1 MPEGNFELAKQLGIF
16 QGLKKR
22 GDEAVQRA
30 LFIGQQAQDEMVA
43 KRRDAEAKR
52 QREEEQRTE
61 RKERREIELFKEATR
76 QKEKGEERLRQDTQR
91 LQDTQRRERERAEDN
106 ARRAEDD
113 ARHVRERNEDIRRRA
128 VERKEDLEAKGY
140 EKQEKKAEK
149 AELREEK
156 DQAFVT
162 KKTAEAQK
170 LIEDEDKAVKA
181 WMKDRATGY
190 IAAEDATEK
199 AKEKIRRETEKD
211 LKEQADARKP
221 IFEEGEE
228 ILKAKAERKKEEEKQ
243 EGELSKAKLA
253 TREPVIKR
261 LQEEIDRALRAGDED
276 TVKKKDAELF
286 KIQKESRGLEDKGAP
301 NPRGG
306 PMDPEGRSLGGQ
318 GGGEPPN
325 PEGISPPRPTFGIF
339 EGERVGTRTE
349 SIPQDMQLPRE
360 VEDFRRQKGGIG
372 LFREAKDKKRGGAG
386 GGAGPEAEPFRVL
399 PEVSITNFDAD
410 FNRKQEAIQEILAEA
425 NQQQVPEKQEIP
437 IFGIDEQETGK
448 QKLERLRD
456 INKRASRPGSP
467 DIPPE
472 EKEEYQGLLD
482 DPDVIRAISE
492 EQGPNAGL
500 NEFITIASSLP
511 GLGPAVKAGK
521 MGLGPLFGF
530 GSIKKELPAAV
541 DAARAARIAAA
552 EKGVERVIPNEGFR
566 NLEDA
571 AKLRQEQAIGM
582 QGIHAPEFAGKAP
595 QNINLERLDFS
606 PASVESASID
616 TLLRMK
622 KALEESAGPYGLPYT
637 SREKLRHITEKISEL
652 QKAPED
658 RRVRDYMKE
667 YIDGKISYA
676 EMESLRHKN
685 IFNDEELRALGVG
698 TEAESA
704 KVLRA
709 EEARKANLPEPPL
722 LSKEAEAI
730 RRANLRN
737 VKEVPPS
744 SLEDLQQVIE
754 GQDQGLTKALVER
767 PEETQPLSGF
777 KQLPEAP
784 PSAGKVK
791 GIQLNAGVS
800 PTKEQW
806 EQTKNFITKVAANN
820 PAHPADSAA
829 EFLARNPTLDLK
841 DLPEEAKFVLGL
853 DLREVESLT
862 PGVHALINP
871 KYTEAT
877 KAFYNDVETL
887 HPLWK
892 AADLTPGKGADV
904 AVGRYFI
911 TGSPGELASLT
922 PPQVLAAT
930 KTKERIDQLIHEI
943 YGPNADPGSYIV
955 KHIVR
960 GGQGISETFPEFA
973 MRVSTKG
980 SGAEM
985 GEALLN
991 TLNRKKYLGEALKE
1005 GRKMADALPT
1015 PGQKMYA
1022 HSYLDVMSGKPG
1034 GIEKKLPPGVG
1045 KFFHEMKIN
1054 FARAVLGGRTSSAI
1068 MNGVM
1073 GTLMNVAGPDFV
1085 ESSMRFLTRGP
1096 KTIMGKTFEEAGLTA
1111 AKMPPF
1117 LAKRPLR
1124 EVMRKVDNVLYK
1136 MFDFTT
1142 MATAGVGYQQGV
1154 LAAEKAALKHGLTGE
1169 RAKKFMNDWG
1179 MKQARRVQNMGGAEN
1194 ASPVYADPIVSAA
1207 LQFTRPM
1214 AMTANQVLVEMP
1226 AQFAKGNPWPL
1237 LKWSAGAAAIIA
1249 LGDQV
1254 GENYAPRIF
1263 DFMPWNWMKGPGRT
1277 SSYGFEKAL
1286 TAMYNFAAGILAG
1299 EGRSRKQRFEKSG
1312 WQAVAGN
1319 VPGGTLISD
1328 VKKNY
1333 FPSEKQEEET
1343 ENLAYGQERPPLSGA
1358 EKFRRVF
1365 LGGTNEQSA
1374 ERKLSNIEV
1383 DDPDVRRDEI
1393 DNAMEELEHYMRGGT
1408 KMGLLFDKLKKGKK
1422 KSTYL
1427 PPL

>member
-1 MPEGNFELAKQLGIF
+1 MAGNFELAKQLGIF

-30 LFIGQQAQDEMVA
+30 LFIGQQAQDEMVT
-43 KRRDAEAKR
+43 KRRDAEAKKN
-52 QREEEQRTE
+52 REEEQRVE

-76 QKEKGEERLRQDTQR
+76 QREKGEERLRQDTQR
-91 LQDTQRRERERAEDN
+91 LSDQQRRDRERAED
-106 ARRAEDD
+106 A
-113 ARHVRERNEDIRRRA
+113 ARHVREREEDIRRRA
-128 VERKEDLEAKGY
+128 AERREDLETKGY
-140 EKQEKKAEK
+140 EKQEKKAER

-156 DQAFVT
+156 NQAFVT
-162 KKTAEAQK
+162 KKTADAQK
-170 LIEDEDKAVKA
+170 VIEDEDKAVKA
-181 WMKDRATGY
+181 WMADRATGR

-199 AKEKIRRETEKD
+199 AKERIRKETEKD
-211 LKEQADARKP
+211 LKEQSEARKP

-228 ILKAKAERKKEEEKQ
+228 ILKAKDRKIKEEEKQ

-253 TREPVIKR
+253 SRKP
-261 LQEEIDRALRAGDED
+261 EIESLEKEIERALKAGDTIGATE
-276 TVKKKDAELF
+276 KRAQLF
-286 KIQKESRGLEDKGAP
+286 KIQKESRGLPFGQVPRAGYPGAE
-301 NPRGG
+301 NPRAA
-306 PMDPEGRSLGGQ
+306 
-318 GGGEPPN
+318 GGGEPLDL
-325 PEGISPPRPTFGIF
+325 EGISPPRPTFGIF

-372 LFREAKDKKRGGAG
+372 LFNDKKRGGAG

-399 PEVSITNFDAD
+399 SGLEAITNP
-410 FNRKQEAIQEILAEA
+410 R
-425 NQQQVPEKQEIP
+425 
-437 IFGIDEQETGK
+437 
-448 QKLERLRD
+448 
-456 INKRASRPGSP
+456 RA
-467 DIPPE
+467 
-472 EKEEYQGLLD
+472 L
-482 DPDVIRAISE
+482 
-492 EQGPNAGL
+492 
-500 NEFITIASSLP
+500 
-511 GLGPAVKAGK
+511 
-521 MGLGPLFGF
+521 
-530 GSIKKELPAAV
+530 
-541 DAARAARIAAA
+541 
-552 EKGVERVIPNEGFR
+552 
-566 NLEDA
+566 
-571 AKLRQEQAIGM
+571 
-582 QGIHAPEFAGKAP
+582 
-595 QNINLERLDFS
+595 
-606 PASVESASID
+606 
-616 TLLRMK
+616 
-622 KALEESAGPYGLPYT
+622 ESAGAEEKHKKEEQRQVEDIAAIKDRGERESFENDKAQLAAILQDAIGSDSLPT
-637 SREKLRHITEKISEL
+637 DEKFYDNEAFEFRKNPRGYIEGRLPQL
-652 QKAPED
+652 
-658 RRVRDYMKE
+658 KE
-667 YIDGKISYA
+667 YFTQQGPRGIEEDISVPMA
-676 EMESLRHKN
+676 AATAMTAGMAAGGMITPG
-685 IFNDEELRALGVG
+685 IFAAPGASIPGAIGRDVAQNVAGEIGAGLGGAVG
-698 TEAESA
+698 GS
-704 KVLRA
+704 
-709 EEARKANLPEPPL
+709 PG
-722 LSKEAEAI
+722 AI
-730 RRANLRN
+730 A
-737 VKEVPPS
+737 
-744 SLEDLQQVIE
+744 
-754 GQDQGLTKALVER
+754 GGLAGG
-767 PEETQPLSGF
+767 SI
-777 KQLPEAP
+777 A
-784 PSAGKVK
+784 AGKVPAVRTE
-791 GIQLNAGVS
+791 GFLDTEISRLNKKARDVRFSSVLPGGV
-800 PTKEQW
+800 PIPGKEMLDQA
-806 EQTKNFITKVAANN
+806 KNFITKVAANN

-862 PGVHALINP
+862 PGIHALINP

-1068 MNGVM
+1068 MNGIM

-1154 LAAEKAALKHGLTGE
+1154 LAAEKAALKHGLIGQ
-1169 RAKKFMNDWG
+1169 RAKKFMHDWG

-1194 ASPVYADPIVSAA
+1194 ASPVYNDPIVSAA

-1286 TAMYNFAAGILAG
+1286 TAMYNFIGGVLAG
-1299 EGRSRKQRFEKSG
+1299 EDRSRKQRFEKSG

-1333 FPSEKQEEET
+1333 FPSEKQQEET

-1374 ERKLSNIEV
+1374 ERKLANIDV

-1393 DNAMEELEHYMRGGT
+1393 NNAMEELEHYMRGGT
-1408 KMGLLFDKLKKGKK
+1408 KMGRLFDKLKKGKK
-1422 KSTYL
+1422 TSSSTYL

>member
-16 QGLKKR
+16 QGL
-22 GDEAVQRA
+22 QRRKETA
-30 LFIGQQAQDEMVA
+30 LSNAMAIGQQAQQEMVT
-43 KRRDAEAKR
+43 KRRDAEAKKN
-52 QREEEQRTE
+52 REEEQRTE

-76 QKEKGEERLRQDTQR
+76 QSEREKERLRQDSQR
-91 LQDTQRRERERAEDN
+91 SEDQNRRERERAEDN
-106 ARRAEDD
+106 AR
-113 ARHVRERNEDIRRRA
+113 HVREREEDTIRRA
-128 VERKEDLEAKGY
+128 KEREEDKVAKQ
-140 EKQEKKAEK
+140 QEQVAEK
-149 AELREEK
+149 GQRSAERIG
-156 DQAFVT
+156 DV
-162 KKTAEAQK
+162 
-170 LIEDEDKAVKA
+170 
-181 WMKDRATGY
+181 
-190 IAAEDATEK
+190 
-199 AKEKIRRETEKD
+199 
-211 LKEQADARKP
+211 ARVV
-221 IFEEGEE
+221 
-228 ILKAKAERKKEEEKQ
+228 AERKIGEGEREAERVAERAQKRGDAIAKDISDKKRREVEKEETTYLKGREREADKEERMLEKKIAKR
-243 EGELSKAKLA
+243 EAREEREARERADDTSKAKLA
-253 TREPVIKR
+253 SRKP
-261 LQEEIDRALRAGDED
+261 EIESLEKEIERALKAGDA
-276 TVKKKDAELF
+276 TGAAEKRGQLF
-286 KIQKESRGLEDKGAP
+286 KIQKESRGLPFAGVPGPGAP
-301 NPRGG
+301 GAQ
-306 PMDPEGRSLGGQ
+306 GGQ
-318 GGGEPPN
+318 GGGEPPDLV
-325 PEGISPPRPTFGIF
+325 GISPPKPTFGIF

-360 VEDFRRQKGGIG
+360 VEEFRRKGKIG
-372 LFREAKDKKRGGAG
+372 LFNDKKRGGAG

-437 IFGIDEQETGK
+437 IFGVDEQETGK

-456 INKRASRPGSP
+456 INKRASQPGSP
-467 DIPPE
+467 DISPE

-500 NEFITIASSLP
+500 NEFLTVASSLP

-541 DAARAARIAAA
+541 DAARVARFAAA
-552 EKGVERVIPNEGFR
+552 EKGVEKVIPNEGFR
-566 NLEDA
+566 NLEKA
-571 AKLRQEQAIGM
+571 AGLRQEQAIGM

-595 QNINLERLDFS
+595 QDFTTLFHSMRERLLKEDMDLDRKLYGEFGDQNLLEG
-606 PASVESASID
+606 AEKEIALKRRKEID
-616 TLLRMK
+616 
-622 KALEESAGPYGLPYT
+622 GY
-637 SREKLRHITEKISEL
+637 ITE
-652 QKAPED
+652 
-658 RRVRDYMKE
+658 M
-667 YIDGKISYA
+667 
-676 EMESLRHKN
+676 N
-685 IFNDEELRALGVG
+685 
-698 TEAESA
+698 
-704 KVLRA
+704 RA
-709 EEARKANLPEPPL
+709 ENYIKNGFPPEPTDQQKIAVQKYVKGLSDKLEKEIFGTQEALL
-722 LSKEAEAI
+722 LSKEAEAA
-730 RRANLRN
+730 RRANAMHQ
-737 VKEVPPS
+737 KEVPPS
-744 SLEDLQQVIE
+744 FSDLPEDDKLREMVKLESDMRDIEKLNAIDPESISETRKIMMQKEARLQQLQGYPIKIPDNIVE
-754 GQDQGLTKALVER
+754 GK
-767 PEETQPLSGF
+767 
-777 KQLPEAP
+777 
-784 PSAGKVK
+784 GKVK

-1068 MNGVM
+1068 MNGIM

-1154 LAAEKAALKHGLTGE
+1154 LAAEKAALKHGLTGD

-1179 MKQARRVQNMGGAEN
+1179 MKQARRVQNIGGAEN
-1194 ASPVYADPIVSAA
+1194 ASPVYNDPIVSAA

-1214 AMTANQVLVEMP
+1214 VMTANQVLVEMP

-1237 LKWSAGAAAIIA
+1237 LKWSAGAIAIIA

-1277 SSYGFEKAL
+1277 GSFGFEKAL
-1286 TAMYNFAAGILAG
+1286 TAMYNFIGGILAG
-1299 EGRSRKQRFEKSG
+1299 EDRSRKQRFEKSG

-1319 VPGGTLISD
+1319 VPGGTLMSD

-1333 FPSEKQEEET
+1333 FPSEKQQEET

-1374 ERKLSNIEV
+1374 ERKLANIEV

-1408 KMGLLFDKLKKGKK
+1408 KMGRLFDKLKKGKK
-1422 KSTYL
+1422 KSSSPYL